1 MFRTATGSAPRG
13 GAPDRNFAVESYR
26 QLAASY
32 DATCGRIERP
42 RRAAIDLLGLRPGDV
57 VLDVACGSGKSLPH
71 LAHRVG
77 PQGRVVG
84 IDQSPEMIALA
95 RGVIRDHALTN
106 VDLVEGP
113 LEEAALPQ
121 AFDAFL
127 FCYTHDVLRTP
138 AALANLFG
146 AARPGARVVSLGVK
160 LYPVWLAP
168 LNFWV
173 RRRVWGYLSTVDG
186 LERPWEPLAEY
197 APDVKVV
204 RTYFAGSG
212 YIACGQVR
220 DLMSAPPAA
229 P

>member
-1 MFRTATGSAPRG
+1 MFRTATGDAPRG
-13 GAPDRNFAVESYR
+13 GAPDRAFSVESYR
-26 QLAASY
+26 RLAASY
-32 DATCGRIERP
+32 DASCGRIERP
-42 RRAAIDLLGLRPGDV
+42 RRAAIDLLGLRPGDA

-71 LAHRVG
+71 LAARVG

-95 RGVIRDHALTN
+95 RAVVREHALTN
-106 VDLVEGP
+106 VELVEGP
-113 LEEAALPQ
+113 LEDAVLPHR
-121 AFDAFL
+121 FDAFL

-146 AARPGARVVSLGVK
+146 AAQPSARVVSLGVK
-160 LYPVWLAP
+160 LYPAWLAP

-186 LERPWEPLAEY
+186 LERPWEPLARFV
-197 APDVKVV
+197 PDVKVV

-220 DLMSAPPAA
+220 GDPQGPGPSP
-229 P
+229 